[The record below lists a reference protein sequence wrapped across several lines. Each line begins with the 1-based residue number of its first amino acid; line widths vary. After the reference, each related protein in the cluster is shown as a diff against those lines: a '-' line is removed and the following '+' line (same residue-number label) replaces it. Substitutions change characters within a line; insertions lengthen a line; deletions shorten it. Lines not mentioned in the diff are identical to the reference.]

1 MKRINKA
8 LATFFSLSLL
18 LLFVPSRGM
27 GYAMHARPDDNPPA
41 APADTD
47 SLSEPKQYGL
57 IQAGIHLLA
66 RSYGDSI
73 VLRWGAEDYVTQR
86 TLDDVGVMV
95 VRYDYSPEA
104 SDPFCDTLVTNLRP
118 WTLEQFEA
126 AYAKEDSMA
135 RMAMGIMYSKSGL
148 RPDQT
153 KAAPGTLGSFYDIYQ
168 DQQTNQA
175 FRMLVAE
182 WRRDLAQ
189 NMAMRWVDTNVRPGH
204 EYEYIVRPVEYDTTM
219 QLIIAPAVLSVKN
232 ERYLRPEY
240 DIEMGDSIVSHCQ
253 VRLWWEDRGISSYEI
268 DRRRK
273 GETEWTRVN
282 DLPYW
287 NMQPITDGQ
296 ELPDSLDCF
305 YGDLVPEPGD
315 YEYRIMGHDPFGDL
329 TKPSP
334 VHSVHVPD
342 MDAPRAPELV
352 LVEIDRQ
359 DSTDLSKQ
367 VMATFHFEKDTIEAD
382 FTGFNLLYYNER
394 HTGKEWK
401 TLNKELIPPT
411 DTTYTCDVT
420 GYSTGM
426 VLVAAYDT
434 AQNVSYSIPRMVQ
447 IKDVKAPSPMRNF
460 KAEASIEDGTI
471 TLTWE
476 PDTLDDDIEYYE
488 VLFANDTTHSFVVL
502 NEGKLKEPRYVD
514 TVAMDVNQK
523 YIYYKVRAI
532 DYSTNQ
538 SDDVMLQ
545 VLRPTRLKPQVAHLL
560 ESSADSA
567 GIHMKWACSNE
578 QIMDRHVLMRRLRGE
593 EKWDTLGIFSAD
605 SIRAADNVL
614 EYHDRPAY
622 NRKQDYQ
629 YCVESFSCFDIS
641 SGLSLLF
648 TITYQGPR
656 IQQIPVRLEGA
667 YLSESHETRLT
678 WEINEGQAVEGD
690 WYICIYR
697 KGPRDDS
704 FQFHISVPADTKER
718 RSSMLAPGQSE
729 EYYIKLRFEDGRES
743 MMSNKVSVSRPKSAN
758 GE

>member
-1 MKRINKA
+1 
-8 LATFFSLSLL
+8 
-18 LLFVPSRGM
+18 
-27 GYAMHARPDDNPPA
+27 
-41 APADTD
+41 
-47 SLSEPKQYGL
+47 
-57 IQAGIHLLA
+57 
-66 RSYGDSI
+66 
-73 VLRWGAEDYVTQR
+73 
-86 TLDDVGVMV
+86 
-95 VRYDYSPEA
+95 
-104 SDPFCDTLVTNLRP
+104 
-118 WTLEQFEA
+118 
-126 AYAKEDSMA
+126 
-135 RMAMGIMYSKSGL
+135 
-148 RPDQT
+148 
-153 KAAPGTLGSFYDIYQ
+153 
-168 DQQTNQA
+168 
-175 FRMLVAE
+175 
-182 WRRDLAQ
+182 
-189 NMAMRWVDTNVRPGH
+189 
-204 EYEYIVRPVEYDTTM
+204 
-219 QLIIAPAVLSVKN
+219 
-232 ERYLRPEY
+232 
-240 DIEMGDSIVSHCQ
+240 
-253 VRLWWEDRGISSYEI
+253 
-268 DRRRK
+268 
-273 GETEWTRVN
+273 
-282 DLPYW
+282 
-287 NMQPITDGQ
+287 
-296 ELPDSLDCF
+296 
-305 YGDLVPEPGD
+305 
-315 YEYRIMGHDPFGDL
+315 
-329 TKPSP
+329 
-334 VHSVHVPD
+334 
-342 MDAPRAPELV
+342 
-352 LVEIDRQ
+352 
-359 DSTDLSKQ
+359 
-367 VMATFHFEKDTIEAD
+367 
-382 FTGFNLLYYNER
+382 
-394 HTGKEWK
+394 
-401 TLNKELIPPT
+401 
-411 DTTYTCDVT
+411 
-420 GYSTGM
+420 
-426 VLVAAYDT
+426 
-434 AQNVSYSIPRMVQ
+434 MVQ

-538 SDDVMLQ
+538 SPDVQLQ

-729 EYYIKLRFEDGRES
+729 EYYIKLQFKDGRES
-743 MMSNKVSVSRPKSAN
+743 LVSNKVSVSRPKPAN